1 MRFELIRGGDASSAR
16 GMWYALYIP
25 ASHLPLGKKHA
36 LLSVDGLM
44 TAKKKSQ
51 SLLKE
56 LTTSGISVSAANIV
70 TLPLGKMQGGVFTVS
85 LSAER
90 AQCIARGEH
99 AYHLAPLYSLMP
111 PCHAD
116 VLKVRLQLQAA
127 SFSSRGKERSGGQ
140 ARGLV
145 SMTGNLPVSNAIP
158 ALP

>member
-36 LLSVDGLM
+36 LLIVDGLM

-70 TLPLGKMQGGVFTVS
+70 TLPLGKMQGGAYLLSHCQQSV
-85 LSAER
+85 LSAL
-90 AQCIARGEH
+90 
-99 AYHLAPLYSLMP
+99 LA
-111 PCHAD
+111 
-116 VLKVRLQLQAA
+116 
-127 SFSSRGKERSGGQ
+127 G
-140 ARGLV
+140 
-145 SMTGNLPVSNAIP
+145 SMHTILRHYIH
-158 ALP
+158 